1 MTNGYIEYI
10 DIVSALAGIL
20 DQTFGYPIHSDEVL
34 EGFEMPCFFIK
45 IVPVTDIE
53 TLNVT
58 STSLTAY
65 LTYFTNH
72 RDEVEYLDVED
83 KVKKALDIGFKVGS
97 RFIHISDIS
106 DTRAG
111 QDEDILQIAVT
122 MTYYNKTQRLINKD
136 TGVEAADD
144 VSIELHNNDTGD
156 TNKIRLNQPDI
167 SFYERGD

>member
-1 MTNGYIEYI
+1 MTNGYITYI
-10 DIVSALAGIL
+10 DIVSAMAGIL
-20 DQTFGYPIHSDEVL
+20 DKTFGYPIHSDEVL

-45 IVPVTDIE
+45 VVPVTDIE

-58 STSLTAY
+58 STTLTAY

-83 KVKKALDIGFKVGS
+83 KVKKALDIGFTVGT

-136 TGVEAADD
+136 KDAVIVDD
-144 VSIELHNNDTGD
+144 VSFEINNIDTGD
-156 TNKIRLNQPDI
+156 NAKIRLEQPCID
-167 SFYERGD
+167 FYERGD

>member
-1 MTNGYIEYI
+1 MKCWK
-10 DIVSALAGIL
+10 VSKCHAFSLK
-20 DQTFGYPIHSDEVL
+20 S
-34 EGFEMPCFFIK
+34 
-45 IVPVTDIE
+45 VTDIA

-58 STSLTAY
+58 STTLTAY